1 MSAKKQNGKQGKP
14 AVAPIETNGSLGT
27 EQQSHT
33 AGSAPQSGRPE
44 WKPNVEF
51 FTSLSA
57 DGRFLIFKTV
67 ITAIKPVRYLEKVMG
82 GRNQAVDGQGVPSKA
97 DSPEKAG

>member
-1 MSAKKQNGKQGKP
+1 MSVKKQNGKQGKP
-14 AVAPIETNGSLGT
+14 AVAPIEPTG
-27 EQQSHT
+27 EQQSH
-33 AGSAPQSGRPE
+33 AVAAVPQPGRPE

-67 ITAIKPVRYLEKVMG
+67 ITAIKPVRYIEKVMG
-82 GRNQAVDGQGVPSKA
+82 GRNQAVDGQGDPTKT